1 MFYQWYFL
9 GIFPHK
15 CICPWEANA
24 ARGRLVERLGCSK
37 DRVGI
42 ALCFAAV
49 SVLGVGGSVYIGVF
63 RDLANLA
70 VPRSSVA
77 MASCGLRRAVC
88 TVEKHG
94 RDSQERVLIQFS
106 FMPGQKGRGTL
117 SSLLPYTRCGTPVV
131 RHPCG
136 KAPLGQCS
144 IVVWELSWYCSG
156 APGYSGTTDW

>member
-1 MFYQWYFL
+1 M
-9 GIFPHK
+9 
-15 CICPWEANA
+15 
-24 ARGRLVERLGCSK
+24 
-37 DRVGI
+37 
-42 ALCFAAV
+42 
-49 SVLGVGGSVYIGVF
+49 GVGGSVYIGVF

-94 RDSQERVLIQFS
+94 RDSQQRVLIQFS

-131 RHPCG
+131 RHPWG
-136 KAPLGQCS
+136 NAAS
-144 IVVWELSWYCSG
+144 
-156 APGYSGTTDW
+156 